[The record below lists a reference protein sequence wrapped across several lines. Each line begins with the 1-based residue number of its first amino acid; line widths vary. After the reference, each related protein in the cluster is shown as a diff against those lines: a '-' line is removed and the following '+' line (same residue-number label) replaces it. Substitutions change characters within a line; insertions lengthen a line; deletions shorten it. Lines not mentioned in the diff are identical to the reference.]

1 MSKKSKN
8 RRPPS
13 RRHQKSPFPIKVV
26 LGVTA
31 IIATLSAV
39 TYYSVKDAG
48 FVKAD
53 ANGCFPLDSGHT
65 FALVDSSDPRF
76 DAAQTRDLRTAFDQ
90 LYASEMA
97 FNERF
102 TIVTTEESRIGS
114 IPAPAMVFC
123 RSAHTGSELAAVGAA
138 SATPAYLAREAVS
151 FFDQEFSPVM
161 ADIFDPNPDDAQR
174 QRRESPI
181 MEQVQGVAR
190 QASFANSQG
199 QRRLIIVS
207 DMIQSTQEAQFCT
220 KQGHLPSFETFKN
233 SAYFDRVRPASL
245 AGVEVEL
252 YMLIRGGYG
261 GTFLPYC
268 SEDELRSF
276 WTDYFVDAGAS
287 SVEIIRL
294 RRGG

>member
-8 RRPPS
+8 KHRPS
-13 RRHQKSPFPIKVV
+13 RRRQRNPFPVRVV
-26 LGVTA
+26 LGIST
-31 IIATLSAV
+31 IIAALGAI

-53 ANGCFPLDSGHT
+53 ANGCFTQDNGHT
-65 FALVDSSDPRF
+65 FVLVDSSNPRF
-76 DAAQTRDLRTAFDQ
+76 DVAQTRDLRTAFDQ
-90 LYASEMA
+90 FYASELA
-97 FNERF
+97 FKERF

-123 RSAHTGSELAAVGAA
+123 RSAHTGNELDAVGAA
-138 SATPAYLAREAVS
+138 TGTPAYLAREAAS
-151 FFDQEFSPVM
+151 FFDDVFSPVM
-161 ADIFDPNPDDAQR
+161 AEIFDPNPDDAQR

-181 MEQVQGVAR
+181 LERIQSVAR
-190 QASFANSQG
+190 QASFASSQG

-207 DMIQSTQEAQFCT
+207 DLIQSTQEAQFCT
-220 KQGHLPSFETFKN
+220 QQGHLPSFATFKN

-261 GTFLPYC
+261 ETYLPYC
-268 SEDELRSF
+268 SEDELRKF